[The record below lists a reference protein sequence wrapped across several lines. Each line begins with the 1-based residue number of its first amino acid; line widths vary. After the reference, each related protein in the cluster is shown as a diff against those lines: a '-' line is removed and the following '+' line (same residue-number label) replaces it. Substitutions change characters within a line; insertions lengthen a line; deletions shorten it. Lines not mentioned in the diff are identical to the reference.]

1 MTLER
6 AANKSERLLQIEAL
20 LLTHPEGMSQSEL
33 ARRLGVNRSTIN
45 RDMPDLT
52 ARFAVYETDDGRLC
66 IDRDHYLADVRFTL
80 HEALSLHLA
89 ARLMATS
96 TDKQNPHAAAALRK
110 LGIAL
115 EKLAPLIS
123 EHLKDSADVM
133 DDAARYHDPVYLD
146 ALETLTRAWSLG
158 RKVHLKHQLPDQSI
172 TEYIFAPYFVEPYAV
187 GQSTHTIGWREPPG
201 ALRTFKVERIRAV
214 KLLDEPYTIPAEFD
228 ARALLADA
236 WGIWYTEQTP
246 VTVRLRFHPRVAT
259 RVQETHWH
267 RSAVTTP
274 QPDGYL
280 LWEAQIAEPREML
293 PWIRGWGGDVEVLAP
308 EGVRKAVVKEVR
320 RMGEVYGVSDEAPTP
335 LYQQLWA
342 KTNRTKTQTHPLICH
357 LLDVAAVS
365 QTLWD
370 TVLTGSFRAH
380 IAHALGLEP
389 AQAGRLL
396 AFWAGLHDLGKAS
409 PCFQRKYQPMEA
421 QLDAAGLLP
430 KRYAQET
437 CPHGTLATRVLPALL
452 TTETGL
458 PERAA
463 QTLAQALGGHHG
475 VWPAPTLTEALTPT
489 QLGDQTWDALRK
501 DLFCALRNTL
511 APPPC
516 TQWPTD
522 RATAN
527 TFLTLLSGLT
537 AVADWVGSIEMYFP
551 YIDAPVILSRYF
563 ATANEQAQHA
573 LEKLQWTGWQPP
585 ATARAFE
592 ELFPFTPSPMQQ
604 AVVDLAT
611 QLTEPALVLIEAPTG
626 SGKTEAALYLA
637 DTWARTLQQRGLYVA
652 MPTMATS
659 NQMHDRTSDFL
670 QQRHGETITPL
681 LIHSQARWQKDTPP
695 PDLAIQQDTERAPER
710 QAMTW
715 FLPRKRS
722 LLAPCAV
729 GTVDQALLS
738 VLQARHFFVRLFG
751 LSHKTVIFDEVHAYD
766 TYMSAL
772 FQRLLGW
779 LRAVG
784 ASVVLLSATLPAQT
798 RRELLAAYAGDEAEV
813 PSVAYPALTWAM
825 AGRVGGIPL
834 PTLEAESRTLTLT
847 HVQRDVTGIVGALRV
862 ALREGG
868 CAAVICNTVARS
880 QTVYDALKE
889 ARLVPQADLTL
900 FHARF
905 PFAWRDD
912 IEKDVL
918 ARFGKRATRENG
930 ARPEKAI
937 VVATQIIEQSLDL
950 DFDVL
955 LSDLAPVDLLLQRA
969 GRLHRHPGRTRPAP
983 VATPRLFIAVD
994 DAGRD
999 VPDFANDTW
1008 VYELYVLLR
1017 SYLMLRGRDALTL
1030 PQETAAL
1037 IEAVY
1042 SEALLPATAAQ
1053 TAKLSEAYQTWQ
1065 KHEGKDML
1073 AAQNRL
1079 VGRPAYWGLLDNT
1092 GGELEEDAPAVHQTL
1107 QALTRLGPP
1116 SVSLVC
1122 LHQTATGLN
1131 TEPDGSGTT
1140 IDLTVTPDTDLT
1152 GTLARYTI
1160 SVSRHDVYNY
1170 FMQQE
1175 TPQKWRDH
1183 ALLADHRVAQFAAG
1197 ICTLEGTNLAL
1208 HLNREMGLWIEKI

>member
-1 MTLER
+1 MPLER
-6 AANKSERLLQIEAL
+6 ATNKSERLLQIEAL
-20 LLTHPEGMSQSEL
+20 LLAHPEGLSQAEL
-33 ARRLGVNRSTIN
+33 ARRVGVNRSTIS
-45 RDMPDLT
+45 RAMPELT

-115 EKLAPLIS
+115 EKLAPLIAD
-123 EHLKDSADVM
+123 HLKNSADVM
-133 DDAARYHDPVYLD
+133 DDTARYHDPVYLD
-146 ALETLTRAWSLG
+146 VLETLTRAWSLG
-158 RKVHLKHQLPDQSI
+158 RKVSLKHQLPDQSI
-172 TEYIFAPYFVEPYAV
+172 NEYTFAPYFVEPYAV

-201 ALRTFKVERIRAV
+201 ALRTFKVERIRTV
-214 KLLDEPYTIPAEFD
+214 ELLDTPYTIPPNFD
-228 ARALLADA
+228 ARTLLVDA
-236 WGIWYTEQTP
+236 WGIWYTEKTP
-246 VTVRLRFHPRVAT
+246 VTVRLRFHPRVAA
-259 RVQETHWH
+259 RVQETRWH
-267 RSAVTTP
+267 RSAVTTA

-293 PWIRGWGGDVEVLAP
+293 PWIRGWGSDVEVLAP
-308 EGVRKAVVKEVR
+308 EETREAVMREVR
-320 RMGEVYGVSDEAPTP
+320 RMGKVYGLGNEAPTP

-342 KTNRTKTQTHPLICH
+342 KTNREKTQTHPLICH
-357 LLDVAAVS
+357 LLDVAAVT

-370 TVLTGSFRAH
+370 TVLTGSFRAQM
-380 IAHALGLEP
+380 AHALGLEP
-389 AQAGRLL
+389 APAGQLL

-409 PCFQRKYQPMEA
+409 PCFQRKHQPMEA
-421 QLDAAGLLP
+421 QLNTASLLP

-437 CPHGTLATRVLPALL
+437 CPHGTLVTRTLPALL
-452 TTETGL
+452 TAETGL
-458 PERAA
+458 PEHAA
-463 QTLAQALGGHHG
+463 QALSQALGGHHG
-475 VWPAPTLTEALTPT
+475 AWPAPTSTEALTPT

-501 DLFCALRNTL
+501 DLFCALRDTL

-537 AVADWVGSIEMYFP
+537 SVADWIGSIETYFP
-551 YIDAPVILSRYF
+551 YIDAPVDLARYF
-563 ATANEQAQHA
+563 ATANEQAQRA

-585 ATARAFE
+585 DTARTFA

-659 NQMHDRTSDFL
+659 NQMHDRTDDFL
-670 QQRHGETITPL
+670 QQRYGETITPL
-681 LIHSQARWQKDTPP
+681 LIHSQARWQKEMPP
-695 PDLAIQQDTERAPER
+695 PDMAIQQDTERAPER

-784 ASVVLLSATLPAQT
+784 ASVVVLSATLPAQT
-798 RRELLAAYAGDEAEV
+798 RRKLLAAYAGDEAEV

-825 AGRVGGIPL
+825 AGRVGGAPL
-834 PTLEAESRTLTLT
+834 PAPEAESRTLTLT
-847 HVQRDVTGIVGALRV
+847 HIQRDVPDIAGALRV

-868 CAAVICNTVARS
+868 CAAVICNTIARS
-880 QTVYDALKE
+880 QAVYDALKE
-889 ARLVPQADLTL
+889 AQLVPEADLTL

-905 PFAWRDD
+905 PFAWRDA
-912 IEKDVL
+912 IEKEVL

-930 ARPEKAI
+930 ARPERAI
-937 VVATQIIEQSLDL
+937 VVATQVIEQSLDL

-955 LSDLAPVDLLLQRA
+955 VSDLAPVDLLLQRA

-983 VATPRLFIAVD
+983 VAAPRLFIAVD

-1008 VYELYVLLR
+1008 VYEPYVLLR
-1017 SYLMLRGRDALTL
+1017 SYLALQDCANLDL
-1030 PQETAAL
+1030 PDETSAL

-1042 SEALLPATAAQ
+1042 SDKLLPASPAQ
-1053 TAKLSEAYQTWQ
+1053 TAKLKEAYQTWQ
-1065 KHEGKDML
+1065 KHAGKDAL

-1079 VGRPAYWGLLDNT
+1079 VARPAYWGLLDNT
-1092 GGELEEDAPAVHQTL
+1092 GGELEEDAPAIHHTL

-1122 LHQTATGLN
+1122 LHKTATGLN

-1140 IDLTVTPDTDLT
+1140 VDLTVTPDRDLT
-1152 GTLARYTI
+1152 ATLARYTI
-1160 SVSRHDVYNY
+1160 SVSRRDIFNY

-1175 TPQKWRDH
+1175 PPQKWRDH
-1183 ALLADHRVAQFAAG
+1183 ALLSDHRVAQFAAG
-1197 ICTLEGTNLAL
+1197 MCPLDGTNLVL
-1208 HLNREMGLWIEKI
+1208 HLDPEMGLWIEKI